1 MADLAQSLI
10 GHGFSVTTSSRW
22 EDLLDH
28 AQSDS
33 ATVDVLVVDAR
44 HGVQSAAQILSG
56 PAGSGTWLPPS
67 LHLLGGYDH
76 GEIMTALELRAT
88 AFLAAPFS
96 DEALAQM
103 VSNLGV
109 IGSVGRK
116 RGAESVDEA
125 LAHADFEFKEQSHAI
140 ARVITSTLDT
150 HEVMAKLLSLSVQ
163 ATAANAGS
171 VFLLNE
177 EGIPTHRILARPDIE
192 PEIGETVLRNVLEKG
207 LAGWSLRNRMIGI
220 VRDTETDERWT
231 AVPGGEV
238 VARSAICVPIIR
250 ADKILGIMTFHHGE
264 RHHFTEQHARFLTT
278 VAAEAAI
285 AIENANLFDQVQRQA
300 RQDYLTGI
308 PNRRHFLERAE
319 VIFDRCRE
327 DGSSLSAVMID
338 IDFFKSI
345 NDRYGHLAGDAVLK
359 EVASRLVRSVRP
371 GDVVGRYGG
380 EEFCALL
387 LGMSTEGPSG
397 ERLDLMRASI
407 AAEPVGTDWGP
418 IPVTASL
425 GCATQSTST
434 PSLQVLINEADTALY
449 RAKNDG
455 RNCFR
460 FHGDRHLCRD
470 AEKINAEEEP

>member
-1 MADLAQSLI
+1 MADLTRIL
-10 GHGFSVTTSSRW
+10 GDRGFAVTTSSCW
-22 EDLLDH
+22 GDLPDH
-28 AQSDS
+28 ARSDCP
-33 ATVDVLVVDAR
+33 TVDVLVVDAR
-44 HGVQSAAQILSG
+44 HGVPSTAEIHSG
-56 PAGSGTWLPPS
+56 PAGMGTWLPPS
-67 LHLLGGYDH
+67 LYLLGGYDP
-76 GEIMTALELRAT
+76 GEIITAIRLRAT
-88 AFLAAPFS
+88 AFLAAPFTE
-96 DEALAQM
+96 EALVQM

-109 IGSVGRK
+109 MGRVGTERL
-116 RGAESVDEA
+116 AESVDA
-125 LAHADFEFKEQSHAI
+125 TLARADIELREQSHAI
-140 ARVITSTLDT
+140 ARVITSTLDI

-177 EGIPTHRILARPDIE
+177 AEIPTHRILARPDIE
-192 PEIGETVLRNVLEKG
+192 PEIGETVLRSVLEKG
-207 LAGWSLRNRMIGI
+207 LAGWSLRNRTIGI
-220 VRDTETDERWT
+220 VWDTETDDRWT
-231 AVPGGEV
+231 ALPGGEV

-250 ADKILGIMTFHHGE
+250 AEKILGIMTFHHGE
-264 RHHFTEQHARFLTT
+264 CHHFTDQHARFLTT

-308 PNRRHFLERAE
+308 PNRRHFLESAE
-319 VIFDRCRE
+319 MIFDRCRE

-359 EVASRLVRSVRP
+359 EVASRLVQSVRP

-387 LGMSTEGPSG
+387 LGMSAEGPSR

-407 AAEPVGTDWGP
+407 AAEPVTTEWGP

-425 GCATQSTST
+425 GCSTRSAGT

-449 RAKNDG
+449 CAKNDG

-460 FHGDRHLCRD
+460 LHGDRHRCRD
-470 AEKINAEEEP
+470 AEIKDGEEP